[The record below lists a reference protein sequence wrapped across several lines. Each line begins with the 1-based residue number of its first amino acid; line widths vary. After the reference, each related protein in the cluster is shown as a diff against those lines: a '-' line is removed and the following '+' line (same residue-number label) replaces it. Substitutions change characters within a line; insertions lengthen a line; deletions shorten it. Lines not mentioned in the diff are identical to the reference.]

1 MIVIQLS
8 KNILKFCAALFL
20 LQNSGLA
27 IAHHGWSEY
36 DQTQQLTLNGKIVQ
50 SGYEHPHGFV
60 KLSIDGKT
68 WTAVL
73 APPFRMENRGLS
85 NSAIAVGATIR
96 LEGYPHRSKSDE
108 MRAERI
114 IVNGKSIELR

>member
-1 MIVIQLS
+1 MTVIQLR
-8 KNILKFCAALFL
+8 KNILKLSAALFL
-20 LQNSGLA
+20 FQNSGLA

-36 DQTQQLTLNGKIVQ
+36 DQTQQLTLNG
-50 SGYEHPHGFV
+50 

>member
-1 MIVIQLS
+1 MIAKRYSQHFLT
-8 KNILKFCAALFL
+8 LCLALFL
-20 LQNSGLA
+20 SQLSGIA
-27 IAHHGWSEY
+27 RAHHGWSEY
-36 DQTQQLTLNGKIVQ
+36 DQTQQLTLNGKITQ

-85 NSAIAVGATIR
+85 NRAIAVGETIR
-96 LEGYPHRSKSDE
+96 LEGYPHRSKPDE

-114 IVNGKSIELR
+114 IVNGRTIELR